1 MREVSHGKASKRHRN
16 TGKMIDKLVQH
27 INAKIDNKLTDSDIS
42 LLSEVFQI
50 KKLRK
55 HQYLIQSG
63 DVCKIA
69 AFVVKGALKKYTIDH
84 SGKENI
90 LELYIENWWAG
101 DKESF
106 MTGTPTPYYI
116 DAYED
121 TELLV
126 ITKEDFTTKLS
137 KLHFIS
143 ELNNVLTERQ
153 SYQLMKRLHSSQTFT
168 AEQKLEQLQDTY
180 PEFFQ
185 RFPQHIIA
193 SYLGMTKETFSRIRN
208 SSLKK

>member
-1 MREVSHGKASKRHRN
+1 
-16 TGKMIDKLVQH
+16 MINNLIGH
-27 INAKIDNKLTDSDIS
+27 INSTINNKLTEDDIR
-42 LLSEVFQI
+42 LISEIFHA

-69 AFVVKGALKKYTIDH
+69 AFVVKGALKKYTIDAT
-84 SGKENI
+84 GKENI

-106 MTGTPTPYYI
+106 MIGTPTPYYI

-121 TELLV
+121 SELLV
-126 ITKEDFTTKLS
+126 ISKDDFTNKLS
-137 KLHFIS
+137 NLSFIT

-153 SYQLMKRLHSSQTFT
+153 SFQLMKRLHSSQTLT
-168 AEQKLEQLQDTY
+168 AEQKYEQLQDTY

-193 SYLGMTKETFSRIRN
+193 SYLGMTKETLSRIRKATA
-208 SSLKK
+208 KK

>member
-1 MREVSHGKASKRHRN
+1 
-16 TGKMIDKLVQH
+16 MIDLLIQH
-27 INAKIDNKLTDSDIS
+27 INSKISHRLSEDEIKFI
-42 LLSEVFQI
+42 SEVFYL

-63 DVCKIA
+63 DVCKIV
-69 AFVVKGALKKYTIDH
+69 AFVVKGALKKYTVDQT
-84 SGKENI
+84 GKENI

-106 MTGTPTPYYI
+106 MMGTPTPYYI

-126 ITKEDFTTKLS
+126 MTKENYIESLNKLP
-137 KLHFIS
+137 FIS
-143 ELNNVLTERQ
+143 ELNSILTERN
-153 SYQLMKRLHSSQTFT
+153 SFQLMKRLHSSQTLT
-168 AEQKLEQLQDTY
+168 AEQKLEQLLDNY
-180 PEFFQ
+180 PEFFN

-193 SYLGMTKETFSRIRN
+193 SYLGMTKETLSRIRSN
-208 SSLKK
+208 RIKK

>member
-1 MREVSHGKASKRHRN
+1 
-16 TGKMIDKLVQH
+16 MIDILIRH
-27 INAKIDNKLTDSDIS
+27 INSKIDNKLTANDTSM
-42 LLSEVFQI
+42 LSEVFRP

-55 HQYLIQSG
+55 HQYFMQSG
-63 DVCKIA
+63 DICKQA
-69 AFVVKGALKKYTIDH
+69 AFVVKGALKKYTIDA

-106 MTGTPTPYYI
+106 MIGTPTPYYI
-116 DAYED
+116 DAYENS
-121 TELLV
+121 ELLV
-126 ITKEDFTTKLS
+126 ITKEDFRNNLS
-137 KLHFIS
+137 KLSFIS

-153 SYQLMKRLHSSQTFT
+153 SFQLMKRLHSSQTLT
-168 AEQKLEQLQDTY
+168 AEQKIEQLQDTY

-193 SYLGMTKETFSRIRN
+193 SYLGMTKETLSRIRSN
-208 SSLKK
+208 ALKK